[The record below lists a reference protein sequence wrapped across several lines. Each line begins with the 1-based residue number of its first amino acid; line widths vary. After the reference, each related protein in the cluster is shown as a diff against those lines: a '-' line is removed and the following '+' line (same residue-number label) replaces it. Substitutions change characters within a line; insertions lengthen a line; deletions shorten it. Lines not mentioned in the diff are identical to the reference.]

1 MWPSL
6 LLLLPP
12 LLLIILTTTITPLLA
27 SGEFVQE
34 LKVSEGAPAGTRVGF
49 IGDGVPAA
57 GDAPYFIVGGV
68 EDLSVDETTGEIR
81 TRRKLD
87 RETRSSYSFV
97 AVGKRANVRVVVQG
111 EYLLFIGTILV
122 TNVVCSSPFI

>member
-1 MWPSL
+1 MTVPRASAMASL

-12 LLLIILTTTITPLLA
+12 LIVLLLATVAPQAAA

-34 LKVSEGAPAGTRVGF
+34 LKVSEGAPSGTRVGF

-97 AVGKRANVRVVVQG
+97 AVGRTANVRVVVQG
-111 EYLLFIGTILV
+111 TYPPKML
-122 TNVVCSSPFI
+122 

>member
-1 MWPSL
+1 MTVLSASAMAPSLL

-12 LLLIILTTTITPLLA
+12 LILLILAVASSPALA

-57 GDAPYFIVGGV
+57 GDGPYFIVGSV
-68 EDLSVDETTGEIR
+68 EDLNVDETTGEIR
-81 TRRKLD
+81 TKRKLD
-87 RETRSSYSFV
+87 RETTPSYSFV
-97 AVGKRANVRVVVQG
+97 AVGRAANVRVVVQG
-111 EYLLFIGTILV
+111 KIL
-122 TNVVCSSPFI
+122 

>member
-1 MWPSL
+1 MTVPSASAMSSSL
-6 LLLLPP
+6 LLLSPLI
-12 LLLIILTTTITPLLA
+12 LLLLVAAAVLPASA

-81 TRRKLD
+81 TKRKLD

-97 AVGKRANVRVVVQG
+97 AVGRTANVRVVVQG
-111 EYLLFIGTILV
+111 M
-122 TNVVCSSPFI
+122 

>member
-1 MWPSL
+1 MTVPSASAMASSPLPL
-6 LLLLPP
+6 LLLVMLAAAAPP
-12 LLLIILTTTITPLLA
+12 ASA

-34 LKVSEGAPAGTRVGF
+34 LKVSEGAAAGTRVGF

-87 RETRSSYSFV
+87 RETRASYSFV
-97 AVGKRANVRVVVQG
+97 AVGRTANVRVVVQG
-111 EYLLFIGTILV
+111 GFSGFLLFR
-122 TNVVCSSPFI
+122 

>member
-1 MWPSL
+1 MTVSSASAMAPSL
-6 LLLLPP
+6 LLLLFSPP
-12 LLLIILTTTITPLLA
+12 LLILLLLAAAAAPPSVYA

-81 TRRKLD
+81 TKRRLD
-87 RETRSSYSFV
+87 RETRASYSFV
-97 AVGKRANVRVVVQG
+97 AVGRTANVRVVVQG
-111 EYLLFIGTILV
+111 K
-122 TNVVCSSPFI
+122 SKQ